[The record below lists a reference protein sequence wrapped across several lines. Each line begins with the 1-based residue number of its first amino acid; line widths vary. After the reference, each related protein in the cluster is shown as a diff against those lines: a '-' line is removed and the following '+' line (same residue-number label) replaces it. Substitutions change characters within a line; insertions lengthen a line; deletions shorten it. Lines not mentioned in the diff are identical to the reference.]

1 MQRIELLDTTLRD
14 GTQGEGISFSLAD
27 KIKIVKLLDDPLR
40 DGAQGEGVEH
50 SLSDKRKIALA
61 LDRLGVPLIEGGNP
75 TGNPKDQTFFEEA
88 RKAPFLTQAVLVPFG
103 STCHAGAAPEEDA
116 GLAALLGTEQPVVSL
131 FGKADIRQ
139 VTEVLR
145 VTPQENLRMIRESV
159 AYLAGQGRRVL
170 FDAEHFFDGAQYDR
184 DYAME
189 ALRAARQGG
198 ADVLVLCDT
207 KGGTLP
213 DALRARTAEVLCAL
227 GDTRVGIHC
236 HDDMGLAV
244 AGSLA
249 CVSAGATMA
258 QATVGGVGER
268 CGNTNLSTL
277 LATLQLKMGYAL
289 VPPENMHTLTQTTR
303 EILEVM
309 NLPPN
314 PRAPYVG
321 YSAFAHKGGM
331 HIDGVVKDA
340 ASFEHISPEAVGNQ
354 RRFLLS
360 EQVGR
365 TGVYAR
371 LKRLLPDISRNDPRV
386 KRVTERLKRR
396 ELRGYAYESADGSF
410 DLMALDT
417 LGMSKR
423 YFEVRDFHV
432 LSGNQ
437 RDERS
442 AQAYIK
448 VSVDGREEIN
458 AAEGDGPVNALDL
471 ALRKALLVFYPQV
484 ERMRLRDFKVRVIDS
499 GGTASVVRVLIESTD
514 GSHVWTTTGVSSN
527 IIQACL
533 AALQD
538 SLTYFLT
545 FVA

>member
-1 MQRIELLDTTLRD
+1 MAYIELLDTT
-14 GTQGEGISFSLAD
+14 
-27 KIKIVKLLDDPLR
+27 LR

-50 SLSDKRKIALA
+50 SLSDKRKIAAA
-61 LDRLGVPLIEGGNP
+61 LDRLGIPLIEGGNP
-75 TGNPKDQTFFEEA
+75 AGNPKDQAFFEEA
-88 RKAPFLTQAVLVPFG
+88 RRQPFLKRAKLVPFG
-103 STCHAGAAPEEDA
+103 STCRAGADPAGDA
-116 GLAALLGTEQPVVSL
+116 GLNALLAAEQPVISL

-139 VTEVLR
+139 VTDVLR
-145 VTPQENLRMIRESV
+145 VSPEENLRMIRQSV
-159 AYLAGQGRRVL
+159 AYLAERGRRVL
-170 FDAEHFFDGAQYDR
+170 FDAEHFFDGAAYDR
-184 DYAME
+184 DYAMA
-189 ALRAARQGG
+189 ALRAAYQGG

-213 DALRARTAEVLCAL
+213 EQLRARTAEVLCAL
-227 GDTRVGIHC
+227 SGARVGIHC
-236 HDDMGLAV
+236 HDDLGLAV

-249 CVSAGATMA
+249 CVSAGAVMA
-258 QATVGGVGER
+258 QATVAGVGER
-268 CGNTNLSTL
+268 CGNTNLCTL
-277 LATLQLKMGYAL
+277 LATLQIKLGYEA
-289 VPPENMHTLTQTTR
+289 VPPESLHTLTQTAR
-303 EILEVM
+303 EILEIM
-309 NLPPN
+309 NLAPN

-331 HIDGVVKDA
+331 HIDGVMKNAD
-340 ASFEHISPEAVGNQ
+340 SFEHMPPELVGNQ

-371 LKRLLPDISRNDPRV
+371 LKRLLPELERDDPRV

-410 DLMALDT
+410 DLLALDT
-417 LGMSKR
+417 LGMSRR
-423 YFEVRDFHV
+423 YFEVSDFHV

-437 RDERS
+437 RDDRS

-448 VSVDGREEIN
+448 VRVDGREEIN

-471 ALRKALLVFYPQV
+471 ALRKALQVFYPQV
-484 ERMRLRDFKVRVIDS
+484 QRMRLRDFKVRVVDS

-514 GSHVWTTTGVSSN
+514 GGHVWTTTGVSSN

-533 AALQD
+533 AALED

-545 FVA
+545 FVQ

>member
-1 MQRIELLDTTLRD
+1 M
-14 GTQGEGISFSLAD
+14 
-27 KIKIVKLLDDPLR
+27 
-40 DGAQGEGVEH
+40 
-50 SLSDKRKIALA
+50 
-61 LDRLGVPLIEGGNP
+61 
-75 TGNPKDQTFFEEA
+75 
-88 RKAPFLTQAVLVPFG
+88 
-103 STCHAGAAPEEDA
+103 
-116 GLAALLGTEQPVVSL
+116 
-131 FGKADIRQ
+131 
-139 VTEVLR
+139 
-145 VTPQENLRMIRESV
+145 
-159 AYLAGQGRRVL
+159 
-170 FDAEHFFDGAQYDR
+170 
-184 DYAME
+184 
-189 ALRAARQGG
+189 
-198 ADVLVLCDT
+198 
-207 KGGTLP
+207 
-213 DALRARTAEVLCAL
+213 
-227 GDTRVGIHC
+227 
-236 HDDMGLAV
+236 
-244 AGSLA
+244 
-249 CVSAGATMA
+249 
-258 QATVGGVGER
+258 
-268 CGNTNLSTL
+268 
-277 LATLQLKMGYAL
+277 
-289 VPPENMHTLTQTTR
+289 
-303 EILEVM
+303 
-309 NLPPN
+309 
-314 PRAPYVG
+314 
-321 YSAFAHKGGM
+321 
-331 HIDGVVKDA
+331 
-340 ASFEHISPEAVGNQ
+340 
-354 RRFLLS
+354 
-360 EQVGR
+360 
-365 TGVYAR
+365 
-371 LKRLLPDISRNDPRV
+371 
-386 KRVTERLKRR
+386 TERLKRR

>member
-1 MQRIELLDTTLRD
+1 
-14 GTQGEGISFSLAD
+14 
-27 KIKIVKLLDDPLR
+27 
-40 DGAQGEGVEH
+40 
-50 SLSDKRKIALA
+50 
-61 LDRLGVPLIEGGNP
+61 
-75 TGNPKDQTFFEEA
+75 
-88 RKAPFLTQAVLVPFG
+88 
-103 STCHAGAAPEEDA
+103 
-116 GLAALLGTEQPVVSL
+116 
-131 FGKADIRQ
+131 
-139 VTEVLR
+139 
-145 VTPQENLRMIRESV
+145 
-159 AYLAGQGRRVL
+159 
-170 FDAEHFFDGAQYDR
+170 
-184 DYAME
+184 ME
-189 ALRAARQGG
+189 ALRAARAGG

-213 DALRARTAEVLCAL
+213 ETLRARTAEVCCAL
-227 GDTRVGIHC
+227 DGVHVGIHC

-249 CVSAGATMA
+249 CVSAGADMV

-277 LATLQLKMGYAL
+277 LATLQLKMGYEV
-289 VPPENMHTLTQTTR
+289 VPPEKMHTLTRTTR

-309 NLPPN
+309 NLTPN

-340 ASFEHISPEAVGNQ
+340 SSFEHIAPESVGNQ

-371 LKRLLPDISRNDPRV
+371 LKRLLPDISRDDPRV
-386 KRVTERLKRR
+386 KQVTERLKLR

-417 LGMSKR
+417 LGLSKK

-484 ERMRLRDFKVRVIDS
+484 ERMHLRDFKVRVINS

-514 GSHVWTTTGVSSN
+514 GGHVWTTTGVSSN

-533 AALQD
+533 VALQD

>member
-1 MQRIELLDTTLRD
+1 MQRIELLDTT
-14 GTQGEGISFSLAD
+14 
-27 KIKIVKLLDDPLR
+27 LR

-170 FDAEHFFDGAQYDR
+170 FDAEHFFDGVQYDR

-371 LKRLLPDISRNDPRV
+371 LKRLLPDISRDDPRV

-423 YFEVRDFHV
+423 YF
-432 LSGNQ
+432 
-437 RDERS
+437 
-442 AQAYIK
+442 
-448 VSVDGREEIN
+448 
-458 AAEGDGPVNALDL
+458 
-471 ALRKALLVFYPQV
+471 
-484 ERMRLRDFKVRVIDS
+484 
-499 GGTASVVRVLIESTD
+499 
-514 GSHVWTTTGVSSN
+514 
-527 IIQACL
+527 
-533 AALQD
+533 
-538 SLTYFLT
+538 
-545 FVA
+545 

>member
-1 MQRIELLDTTLRD
+1 MQRIELLDTT
-14 GTQGEGISFSLAD
+14 
-27 KIKIVKLLDDPLR
+27 LR

-236 HDDMGLAV
+236 HDDMGLGV

-371 LKRLLPDISRNDPRV
+371 LKRLLPDISRDDPRV

>member
-1 MQRIELLDTTLRD
+1 MIKVLDTTLRD
-14 GTQGEGISFSLAD
+14 GAQAEGVGFSLED
-27 KIKIVKLLDDPLR
+27 KQKIARALDDL
-40 DGAQGEGVEH
+40 G
-50 SLSDKRKIALA
+50 IAL
-61 LDRLGVPLIEGGNP
+61 IEAGNP
-75 TGNPKDQTFFEEA
+75 AANPKDAAFFDQRRALGEL
-88 RKAPFLTQAVLVPFG
+88 K
-103 STCHAGAAPEEDA
+103 S
-116 GLAALLGTEQPVVSL
+116 AALVAFGATMRPGEHAERNGGLQALLSCGAKNISL
-131 FGKADIRQ
+131 FGKCSLLH
-139 VTEVLR
+139 VHEVLR
-145 VTPQENLRMIRESV
+145 CSEEENLRIIRESV
-159 AYLAGQGRRVL
+159 AFLCQRGRSVF
-170 FDAEHFFDGAQYDR
+170 FDAEHFFDG
-184 DYAME
+184 YALDAAYAFRCLE
-189 ALRAARQGG
+189 AALSGG
-198 ADVLVLCDT
+198 ATWLVLCDT
-207 KGGTLP
+207 NGGTMPTQVAHVVTLVRQRFP
-213 DALRARTAEVLCAL
+213 GV
-227 GDTRVGIHC
+227 GIGIHC
-236 HDDMGLAV
+236 HNDCGLA
-244 AGSLA
+244 AACTLA
-249 CVSAGATMA
+249 AVESGAEMIQGTM
-258 QATVGGVGER
+258 GGIGER
-268 CGNTNLSTL
+268 CGNADLCTL
-277 LATLQLKMGYAL
+277 LPLLELKLGRQCL
-289 VPPENMHTLTQTTR
+289 PEHRLPMLTHTARYIT
-303 EILEVM
+303 EVM
-309 NLPPN
+309 NLSPSD
-314 PRAPYVG
+314 RAPFVG
-321 YSAFAHKGGM
+321 HAAFAHKGGM

-371 LKRLLPDISRNDPRV
+371 LKRLLPDISRDDPRV

-484 ERMRLRDFKVRVIDS
+484 ERMHLRDFKVRVIDS